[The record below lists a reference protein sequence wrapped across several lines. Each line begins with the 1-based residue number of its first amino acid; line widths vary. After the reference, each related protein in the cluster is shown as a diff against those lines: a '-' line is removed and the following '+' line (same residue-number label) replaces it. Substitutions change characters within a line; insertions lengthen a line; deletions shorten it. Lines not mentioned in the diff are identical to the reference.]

1 MAPEFNNPG
10 NKKYIISYD
19 PSSRLDNSVILIGE
33 LFNDEERG
41 WMVKLVNCVN
51 LVEVLKNGEKAVI
64 QKPEQIERLKD
75 LILDYNRGTLDYDNI
90 DQLIVDAGAGGG
102 GFDLAQFLMNEWVGK
117 DRKLHIGFID
127 KEDPYMQLREDDYPG
142 NSEKLKM
149 FNFKRDKV
157 QAYER
162 AQNAINQGLVIFP
175 TSLNARNEIEFEETD
190 VEGNVRIRYEKA
202 DKDELNALVQLDLL
216 KEELIAMQKIKKPN
230 GTVQFDLSPD
240 AKSKNFHDDRA
251 DACAMLL
258 NRLME
263 IRANEAL
270 VKEAPV
276 SDFKKVFEHSRGMK
290 SNANPFGNMGGNPF
304 AGRGKDSYF

>member
-1 MAPEFNNPG
+1 
-10 NKKYIISYD
+10 
-19 PSSRLDNSVILIGE
+19 
-33 LFNDEERG
+33 
-41 WMVKLVNCVN
+41 
-51 LVEVLKNGEKAVI
+51 
-64 QKPEQIERLKD
+64 
-75 LILDYNRGTLDYDNI
+75 
-90 DQLIVDAGAGGG
+90 
-102 GFDLAQFLMNEWVGK
+102 MNEWVGK

-175 TSLNARNEIEFEETD
+175 ASLNARNEIEFEETD

-230 GTVQFDLSPD
+230 GTIQFDLSPD
-240 AKSKNFHDDRA
+240 AKSKNFHDW
-251 DACAMLL
+251 
-258 NRLME
+258 
-263 IRANEAL
+263 
-270 VKEAPV
+270 
-276 SDFKKVFEHSRGMK
+276 
-290 SNANPFGNMGGNPF
+290 GNPAVHHSSDIMCEF
-304 AGRGKDSYF
+304 SLSAGKLLEPYKLQHKYEI

>member
-127 KEDPYMQLREDDYPG
+127 REDPYMQLREDDYPG

-190 VEGNVRIRYEKA
+190 AEGNVRIRYEKA

-230 GTVQFDLSPD
+230 GTIQFDLSPD
-240 AKSKNFHDDRA
+240 AKSKNFHDW
-251 DACAMLL
+251 
-258 NRLME
+258 
-263 IRANEAL
+263 
-270 VKEAPV
+270 
-276 SDFKKVFEHSRGMK
+276 
-290 SNANPFGNMGGNPF
+290 GNPAVHHSSDIMCEF
-304 AGRGKDSYF
+304 SLSAGKLLEPYKLQHKYEI